1 MPQFLVCSDICPT
14 IFEPSIDL
22 GIKHF
27 INHRYIYFHTYNWF
41 ITYILLNVL
50 IGVVIDNFST
60 FYLSANDPI
69 MSEADIGI
77 FQGGWNVVDIDRC
90 GFVSVRK
97 ARFCLRL
104 IYERLK
110 LDKPLM
116 LDRCFLEIEKNQLNR
131 TNRITFHKLLF
142 IIAYKKIPDMSKS
155 LQMDERH
162 AREEIDK
169 SVLEEVAM
177 TTIKS
182 WAAKIIKRRR
192 ASSETQGKS
201 NLEKRLSGRQFNDFR
216 LYLSG

>member
-1 MPQFLVCSDICPT
+1 MTGLLSKILF
-14 IFEPSIDL
+14 F
-22 GIKHF
+22 
-27 INHRYIYFHTYNWF
+27 RYIYFHTYNW
-41 ITYILLNVL
+41 IVTYILLNVL
-50 IGVVIDNFST
+50 IGVVIDNFAT

-69 MSEADIGI
+69 MSEADINI
-77 FQGGWNVVDIDRC
+77 FQGGWNVVDIERQ
-90 GFVSVRK
+90 GFVTIRK

-116 LDRCFLEIEKNQLNR
+116 LDRCFLEIEKNQLSR
-131 TNRITFHKLLF
+131 TNKITFHKLLF

-192 ASSETQGKS
+192 ASSQNQGKIS
-201 NLEKRLSGRQFNDFR
+201 LDKRLSGTIFHNLGPIYFK
-216 LYLSG
+216 G